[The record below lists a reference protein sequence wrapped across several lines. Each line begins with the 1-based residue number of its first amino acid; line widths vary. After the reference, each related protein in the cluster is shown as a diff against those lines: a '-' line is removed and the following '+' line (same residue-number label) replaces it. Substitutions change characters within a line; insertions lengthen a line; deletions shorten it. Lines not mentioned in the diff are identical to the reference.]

1 MNDPTGETVAIGLD
15 VQSLEGKD
23 RSTIEA
29 LLVKLGCLLVGPDS
43 PIPEDW
49 PPEIRERRWEA
60 EHGMFVLWWNFQL
73 EDGEWAN
80 YYAYGED
87 AESELDAHSSLIYTR
102 KAKAT
107 PGVTVRPIA
116 ELTFDK
122 NSVCEIAAAHNV
134 ELVLSNRR
142 DFIQFHG

>member
-1 MNDPTGETVAIGLD
+1 MNDPTGETVTIGLD
-15 VQSLEGKD
+15 VQALEGKD

-49 PPEIRERRWEA
+49 PSEIRERRFDA
-60 EHGMFVLWWNFQL
+60 ELGLFVLWWNFQMST
-73 EDGEWAN
+73 GEWAD
-80 YYAYGED
+80 YYAYGKDTARDID
-87 AESELDAHSSLIYTR
+87 ALPSLIYTR
-102 KAKAT
+102 TARVT

-116 ELTFDK
+116 ELAFDK
-122 NSVCEIAAAHNV
+122 SGVCQCAAASQV
-134 ELVLSNRR
+134 DLVLSNRR